1 MAQSHSAANLYQ
13 SVINDVI
20 TSVRESFL
28 DESVDE
34 NVLLEL
40 KNLWVQK
47 LEASKAV
54 EQPQLGSDAA
64 ALDSKMAGARG
75 GYNRGAGAGAGAGTQ
90 HVVING
96 KYKSDVDVGHLG
108 CLTHLVVADPN
119 RLVPVQIT
127 IPAQQGNPSSQP
139 RALTVQVPAHALQT
153 GGSSGVTLQQVLTQA
168 ITQVRPVTNILHSK
182 CICNVCL
189 LQALSLPPE
198 HAAMYLQTQINQA
211 FRLG

>member
-75 GYNRGAGAGAGAGTQ
+75 GYNRGAGAGTQ

-96 KYKSDVDVGHLG
+96 KYKSDVDV
-108 CLTHLVVADPN
+108 D
-119 RLVPVQIT
+119 
-127 IPAQQGNPSSQP
+127 
-139 RALTVQVPAHALQT
+139 
-153 GGSSGVTLQQVLTQA
+153 
-168 ITQVRPVTNILHSK
+168 TQVV
-182 CICNVCL
+182 
-189 LQALSLPPE
+189 
-198 HAAMYLQTQINQA
+198 
-211 FRLG
+211 

>member
-1 MAQSHSAANLYQ
+1 MAQSNAANLYQ

-54 EQPQLGSDAA
+54 EQPPSQNDAA
-64 ALDSKMAGARG
+64 ALDSKMAGARAGFRG
-75 GYNRGAGAGAGAGTQ
+75 GAQ
-90 HVVING
+90 QVVIN
-96 KYKSDVDVGHLG
+96 
-108 CLTHLVVADPN
+108 DPN

-127 IPAQQGNPSSQP
+127 IPAQQGNP
-139 RALTVQVPAHALQT
+139 
-153 GGSSGVTLQQVLTQA
+153 GKDYGS
-168 ITQVRPVTNILHSK
+168 
-182 CICNVCL
+182 
-189 LQALSLPPE
+189 
-198 HAAMYLQTQINQA
+198 AM
-211 FRLG
+211 

>member
-1 MAQSHSAANLYQ
+1 MANTHSAANLYQ

-20 TSVRESFL
+20 GSVRESFL

-54 EQPQLGSDAA
+54 EQPQVSNDAA
-64 ALDSKMAGARG
+64 ALDSKMAGARSGYSRVG
-75 GYNRGAGAGAGAGTQ
+75 GGGGGGGGGATS
-90 HVVING
+90 HVVIN
-96 KYKSDVDVGHLG
+96 
-108 CLTHLVVADPN
+108 DPN

-139 RALTVQVPAHALQT
+139 RALTVPAQV
-153 GGSSGVTLQQVLTQA
+153 
-168 ITQVRPVTNILHSK
+168 
-182 CICNVCL
+182 
-189 LQALSLPPE
+189 LSLPPE
-198 HAAMYLQTQINQA
+198 HGAMYFTAQTNQA
-211 FRLG
+211 FRLGIFC

>member
-1 MAQSHSAANLYQ
+1 MSQPHSAANLYQ

-34 NVLLEL
+34 NVLMEL
-40 KNLWVQK
+40 KNLWQQK

-54 EQPQLGSDAA
+54 EQPQMGNDAA
-64 ALDSKMAGARG
+64 ALDSRMAAAR
-75 GYNRGAGAGAGAGTQ
+75 NRVGAGGTQ
-90 HVVING
+90 HVVIN
-96 KYKSDVDVGHLG
+96 
-108 CLTHLVVADPN
+108 DPN

-153 GGSSGVTLQQVLTQA
+153 GGSSGVTLQQVLTTA
-168 ITQVRPVTNILHSK
+168 ITQ
-182 CICNVCL
+182 
-189 LQALSLPPE
+189 ALTLPPE

-211 FRLG
+211 FRLS

>member
-1 MAQSHSAANLYQ
+1 MTQSHSANSLYQ
-13 SVINDVI
+13 SVISDVI

-54 EQPQLGSDAA
+54 EQPPMGNDAA
-64 ALDSKMAGARG
+64 ALDSKMAAARG
-75 GYNRGAGAGAGAGTQ
+75 GYRGGMGGPGGVAGAGQ
-90 HVVING
+90 HVVIN
-96 KYKSDVDVGHLG
+96 
-108 CLTHLVVADPN
+108 DPN

-153 GGSSGVTLQQVLTQA
+153 GGSSGATLQQVLTQA
-168 ITQVRPVTNILHSK
+168 ITQVRNNDIIIS
-182 CICNVCL
+182 
-189 LQALSLPPE
+189 
-198 HAAMYLQTQINQA
+198 
-211 FRLG
+211 

>member
-1 MAQSHSAANLYQ
+1 MAQSNAANLYQ

-54 EQPQLGSDAA
+54 EQPPSQNDAA
-64 ALDSKMAGARG
+64 ALDSKMAGARAGFRG
-75 GYNRGAGAGAGAGTQ
+75 GGGAQ
-90 HVVING
+90 QVVIN
-96 KYKSDVDVGHLG
+96 
-108 CLTHLVVADPN
+108 DPN

-127 IPAQQGNPSSQP
+127 IPAQQGNP
-139 RALTVQVPAHALQT
+139 
-153 GGSSGVTLQQVLTQA
+153 G
-168 ITQVRPVTNILHSK
+168 
-182 CICNVCL
+182 
-189 LQALSLPPE
+189 
-198 HAAMYLQTQINQA
+198 M
-211 FRLG
+211 